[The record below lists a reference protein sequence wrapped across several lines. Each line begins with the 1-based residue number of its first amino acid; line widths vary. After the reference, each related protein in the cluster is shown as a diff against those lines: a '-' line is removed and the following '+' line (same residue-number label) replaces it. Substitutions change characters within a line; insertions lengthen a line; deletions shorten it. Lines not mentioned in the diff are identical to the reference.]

1 MVEWQLM
8 VTPKFTESYKRLNPE
23 QREAVDLIEGP
34 VMVIAGPGTGKTQI
48 LTLRIA
54 NILLK
59 TQVNPS
65 NILALTFTEAA
76 SAEMRNRLV
85 GMIGTDGYKVHIGTF
100 HGFCND
106 VIKNYPENFPHL
118 ISSEPVT
125 EVEQIQ
131 FMEELILGSEFKYL
145 KPFGDPLYYVKSV
158 LGEINNL
165 KKEAVAPLDLEE
177 VIGLQK
183 KNFET
188 IEDLYHDKGRYK
200 GEMKGKYQDLQKE
213 IAKNEELII
222 LYKAYQDFLEKEKFY
237 DFNDMLFEVK
247 NMMEHDRSFLL
258 TLQEKYQYI
267 LVDEHQDTNALQN
280 RIVQLLGDFFDEPN
294 IFVVG
299 DEKQAIY
306 RFQGASLENFL
317 AFRKQY
323 PTAKLVSLVQNY
335 RSHQKI
341 LDAADSLI
349 ERNLSAHLLLPER
362 VKLQAQN
369 GSTSSPLKSEPIK
382 LVVLHDYF
390 AEMQFVAEQIKNK
403 KKTGVSLSEIVV
415 IGRNNR
421 DLQSMADV
429 LERCGVPYTINSDAS
444 VLNDIYILKLVSLL
458 RAIAYPGSEMDL
470 LKAMHIDFFGIEP
483 VDLYKLVSDKQKMIR
498 DTKENIL
505 FYDYLNQLSEEK
517 AKELNLET
525 FKSLQL
531 FNTKMRDWQK
541 RSSNTSFENF
551 FIEVITESGFKTHL
565 LLSGK
570 RYEILDKLIALFEEI
585 KILMQRNSEFS
596 LKDFIIYLDLLKKH
610 DVSLKT
616 KVHTLLSDSV
626 NLMTA
631 HRSKGLEFE
640 YVFIINAFDG
650 HWGNSRKRSKGFK
663 IPWDL
668 LGITLN
674 LETEEGEDERRLFY
688 VALTRAKKD
697 IYISYSTTS
706 IEGKEQIP
714 SQFITE
720 IDPELIE
727 EMDIEKFEQQFLQ
740 NKEQIFDIPDKEHIL
755 TKNEQSSASHKIFFQ
770 NLFEK
775 RGLSA
780 TALDNY
786 LSCPWKFFYRNLLSF
801 PDIKNT
807 NQIYGTLM
815 HLVMSRLIREKGKGE
830 SGKEEVLEMFN
841 DLVKKSPLPDLE
853 KKELLA
859 KGRISIEKIATELI
873 PAWVDK
879 TLISEMSIK
888 GVKLDDGVVLNG
900 RLDLIEET
908 ADKQLVIVHD
918 FKTGKSKSRNAIAGL
933 TAGSDGN
940 YLRQLTFYKILVDNY
955 HSGQMKMQGGVID
968 FIEPDEKGR
977 FKSEYFEITD
987 QEVKVLEDQIR
998 FVSNEIRNLDFWDRF
1013 CDDEECEYCELRRLT
1028 LNE

>member
-1 MVEWQLM
+1 MATRFLVEVVEWQLM

-76 SAEMRNRLV
+76 SSEMRNRLV

-131 FMEELILGSEFKYL
+131 FMEDLILGSEFKYL
-145 KPFGDPLYYVKSV
+145 KPFGDPLYYVRSV

-177 VIGLQK
+177 VIELQK

-213 IAKNEELII
+213 IAKNEELLI

-258 TLQEKYQYI
+258 TLQERYQYI

-323 PTAKLVSLVQNY
+323 PSAKLVSLVQNY
-335 RSHQKI
+335 RSHQMI

-349 ERNLSAHLLLPER
+349 EKNLSAHLLLPER
-362 VKLQAQN
+362 VKLQAQKI
-369 GSTSSPLKSEPIK
+369 PVIEPIK
-382 LVVLHDYF
+382 LAVLNDYF
-390 AEMQFVAEQIKNK
+390 AEMQFVVEEIK
-403 KKTGVSLSEIVV
+403 KKKESGTPLSEIVV
-415 IGRNNR
+415 IGRNNK
-421 DLQSMADV
+421 DLQTMADV

-444 VLNDIYILKLVSLL
+444 VLGDIYILKLITLF
-458 RAIAYPGSEMDL
+458 RAIAFPGSEMEL

-483 VDLYKLVSDKQKMIR
+483 VDVYKLLSEKQHAIR
-498 DTKENIL
+498 DKNEKIN
-505 FYDYLNQLSEEK
+505 FYDILNNLTEK
-517 AKELNLET
+517 EAVSLKLET

-531 FNTKMRDWQK
+531 FNKKMRDWQK
-541 RSSNTSFENF
+541 RSINTSFENF
-551 FIEVITESGFKTHL
+551 FVEVINESGFKTHL

-570 RYEILDKLIALFEEI
+570 RYEILDKLIALFEEV
-585 KILMQRNSEFS
+585 KILLQRNPDFS
-596 LKDFIIYLDLLKKH
+596 LKDFIVYLDLLKKH

-650 HWGNSRKRSKGFK
+650 HWGNSRKRNKGFK

-668 LGITLN
+668 LGVTLN

-714 SQFITE
+714 SQYVTE
-720 IDPELIE
+720 IDPELMAE
-727 EMDIEKFEQQFLQ
+727 VDIQKFEEDFLK
-740 NKEQIFDIPDKEHIL
+740 NKDQIFEVPDAQKISA
-755 TKNEQSSASHKIFFQ
+755 KNKLFFQ
-770 NLFEK
+770 GLFEK

-801 PDIKNT
+801 PDVKNK

-815 HLVMSRLIREKGKGE
+815 HLVMSRLIRGKGKGK
-830 SGKEEVLEMFN
+830 SGKEEVLELFN
-841 DLVKKSPLPDLE
+841 DLVRRSPLPESE

-859 KGRISIEKIATELI
+859 KGKKSIEKIATELV
-873 PAWVDK
+873 PSWENK
-879 TLISEMSIK
+879 SLISEMSIK
-888 GVKLDDGVVLNG
+888 GVKMDDGVILNG

-908 ADKQLVIVHD
+908 TDKQLVIVHD
-918 FKTGKSKSRNAIAGL
+918 FKTGKPKSRNAIAGL

-977 FKSEYFEITD
+977 FRSEYFEISD
-987 QEVKVLEDQIR
+987 QEVKVLEDQIK